1 MWLCFCMSVL
11 SSGCFVF
18 GHFDNRKW
26 HPVFFIFIS
35 LIKIKAVPC
44 FMVLIAHWPSLF
56 MFCELSVYK
65 WKCSIISVL
74 DQMTSW
80 DHAVLVIFCFCCIA
94 NWSLS
99 TGFFSFAPKQTSYMV
114 CKKKNREAS
123 VTGAVWVKREETGD
137 EVREIMCLLGLWRKK
152 S

>member
-18 GHFDNRKW
+18 GHLDNRKW
-26 HPVFFIFIS
+26 YPVFFIFIS
-35 LIKIKAVPC
+35 LKLRLCLVSC
-44 FMVLIAHWPSLF
+44 FWLPTDHPYLC
-56 MFCELSVYK
+56 FCELSVYK

-114 CKKKNREAS
+114 CKKKNIEAS

-137 EVREIMCLLGLWRKK
+137 EVREMMCLLGLWRKK